1 MPTAPAADPRP
12 PARFDAS
19 CMSPA
24 YAAANPPAGNG
35 RGGGSAGPARLKEAA
50 SAAAGAHTRAAHSDS
65 ANSLWAHMAARTRAW
80 PPDTRAPLRLRPP
93 HSTDACGAPKRAP
106 VPSSM
111 SYSTAEPRGH
121 AARAAASA
129 SAGSRPPQAGSTSA
143 RPYRAPSIS
152 TSIAVGSAVAAPR
165 CAAPAG
171 APRSCHGM
179 PASRSAAIFSRWP
192 RMNSAS
198 GTAPRPAAAAGASSA
213 DTPTARA
220 GPPAPPG
227 PCTAVTLSGA
237 ETCAA
242 GYEYS
247 YEARRV
253 ALRPPNIADS
263 TRPSSAMPPTAGA
276 APPAPPPQ
284 AGGPG
289 GSCASRS
296 LATPA
301 PPITAVCAPPRLAT
315 ETGAPSAPRGPAAV
329 PARPPADRSD
339 IVELAEGSGAGAPPG
354 PGSTYETDALA
365 RLTLLRL
372 PGWTSEAAPPPPPSP
387 SEPSYRSARA
397 CILSSVV
404 WPGPARA
411 VYANAAEYHGRY
423 GTTRTCTSWTEAAPR
438 TGRPMLSISTVY
450 VAVWTPTCPAPGRN
464 TSSRSPCE
472 DSTAVSEICAPP
484 SPATAVHAGA
494 AAHVCVNSSGSG
506 AGPRETRNESVSCR
520 AAPNWTCGRTW
531 TDGRSHS

>member
-1 MPTAPAADPRP
+1 MPAVPAADPRP
-12 PARFDAS
+12 SALFDAS

-24 YAAANPPAGNG
+24 YAAANSPAGNG
-35 RGGGSAGPARLKEAA
+35 RGGGSAGPASLKEAA
-50 SAAAGAHTRAAHSDS
+50 SAAAGAHARAAHSDS

-93 HSTDACGAPKRAP
+93 HSTEACGVPKRAP

-121 AARAAASA
+121 ASRAAASA
-129 SAGSRPPQAGSTSA
+129 ASARSRPPRAGSTSA
-143 RPYRAPSIS
+143 RPCRAPSIS
-152 TSIAVGSAVAAPR
+152 TCDAVGSAVAVPR
-165 CAAPAG
+165 RAPAE

-198 GTAPRPAAAAGASSA
+198 GTAPRPAGASSA
-213 DTPTARA
+213 DTPTERA

-263 TRPSSAMPPTAGA
+263 TRPPSAMPPTAGA
-276 APPAPPPQ
+276 APPAPPSQ

-301 PPITAVCAPPRLAT
+301 PPITAVYGPPRLAT
-315 ETGAPSAPRGPAAV
+315 ETGAP
-329 PARPPADRSD
+329 PPASPSADRRD
-339 IVELAEGSGAGAPPG
+339 IVEPAAGSGAGVPPG
-354 PGSTYETDALA
+354 PGSTYETFALA
-365 RLTLLRL
+365 RLTLLRR
-372 PGWTSEAAPPPPPSP
+372 PGWTSPPPQPPSP
-387 SEPSYRSARA
+387 SEPSYRSASA

-404 WPGPARA
+404 WPGPASA

-423 GTTRTCTSWTEAAPR
+423 GTTRTCTSWTDAVPR
-438 TGRPMLSISTVY
+438 TGRPMLSSSTAY
-450 VAVWTPTCPAPGRN
+450 VAVWMPADPASGRN

-472 DSTAVSEICAPP
+472 DSTAVSAMCAPP
-484 SPATAVHAGA
+484 SPTTTLHAGA
-494 AAHVCVNSSGSG
+494 ALHACVNSSGSG
-506 AGPRETRNESVSCR
+506 AGPRETRNESASCR
-520 AAPNWTCGRTW
+520 SAPNRTCGRTC